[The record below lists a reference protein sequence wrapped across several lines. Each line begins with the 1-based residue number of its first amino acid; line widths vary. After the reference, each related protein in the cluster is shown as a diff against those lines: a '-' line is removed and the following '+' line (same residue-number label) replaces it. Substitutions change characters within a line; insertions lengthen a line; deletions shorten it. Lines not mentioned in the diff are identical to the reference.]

1 MLRRD
6 TTASILDADGGFVG
20 ALIDVNLDDG
30 PGLAVLGR
38 VVHEIDDRLFQQQ
51 CVDRRLRT
59 LCADRIH
66 LHLFLFGL
74 DGGQIDDRDED
85 ALELL
90 VLKGDRP
97 PLRPVLKP
105 GQARQIIDDGIEL
118 MRVVAD
124 DVHVTARL
132 LRNGARLPHERPEQA
147 SDVLVQIKRLLPTE
161 GYLTQRMAQL
171 RQKAYQGRKG
181 HIARLEETRQVFPE
195 LPASARKKAAADL
208 AAKYRQ
214 MIGIGTRLERLDR
227 AVAENE
233 KRIRNLTAGA
243 QTHTTRYEDR
253 ELCEDLKAAQRL
265 QHHNTRLLEIIERT
279 EQKLSAVAKQIAQ
292 EVKQVEKPDGRT

>member
-1 MLRRD
+1 
-6 TTASILDADGGFVG
+6 
-20 ALIDVNLDDG
+20 
-30 PGLAVLGR
+30 
-38 VVHEIDDRLFQQQ
+38 
-51 CVDRRLRT
+51 
-59 LCADRIH
+59 
-66 LHLFLFGL
+66 
-74 DGGQIDDRDED
+74 
-85 ALELL
+85 
-90 VLKGDRP
+90 
-97 PLRPVLKP
+97 
-105 GQARQIIDDGIEL
+105 
-118 MRVVAD
+118 
-124 DVHVTARL
+124 
-132 LRNGARLPHERPEQA
+132 
-147 SDVLVQIKRLLPTE
+147 VQIKRLLPTE